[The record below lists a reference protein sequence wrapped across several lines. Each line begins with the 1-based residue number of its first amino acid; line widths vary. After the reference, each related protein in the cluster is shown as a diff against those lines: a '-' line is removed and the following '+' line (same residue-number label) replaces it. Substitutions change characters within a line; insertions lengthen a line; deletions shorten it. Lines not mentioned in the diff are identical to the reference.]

1 MQKLEKIEAYYMKE
15 HTFKEAIGILR
26 QLLKKT
32 KLKETYKWNFPT
44 YTIDHKNV
52 LAICRFNHHF
62 SLWFFHGVLLQD
74 EHHVLENAQEGKTK
88 TMRHWKFTSQKEI
101 NPKLVLSYI
110 HEAIILQ
117 ESGIKPI
124 TKPQLSSELI
134 IPPLLKKA
142 LAERK
147 LLQEGFNTLSRSKQ
161 KEYTIYISSAKQDKT
176 KHARLAKIIPL
187 ILQGIGLNDRYR

>member
-1 MQKLEKIEAYYMKE
+1 M
-15 HTFKEAIGILR
+15 
-26 QLLKKT
+26 
-32 KLKETYKWNFPT
+32 
-44 YTIDHKNV
+44 
-52 LAICRFNHHF
+52 AICRFNHHF
-62 SLWFFHGVLLQD
+62 SLWFFDGVLLQD

-147 LLQEGFNTLSRSKQ
+147 LLQEGFNSLSRSKQ
-161 KEYTIYISSAKQDKT
+161 KEYTIYISSAKQNQT
-176 KHARLAKIIPL
+176 RT
-187 ILQGIGLNDRYR
+187 IG